1 MGIHHTHKAG
11 AGDRAMK
18 KAAKEA
24 ARREKVKARQEAKA
38 KAAREKAM
46 MGQ

>member
-18 KAAKEA
+18 KEAKEA
-24 ARREKVKARQEAKA
+24 ARREKVRARQEAKA
-38 KAAREKAM
+38 KEEEANKFKVS
-46 MGQ
+46 